1 MLTIIISALSLGL
14 LGSFHCAGMC
24 GPIALALPVHHLSTW
39 AKVKGILFYNFGRIV
54 TYSIFGAMFGLLGK
68 SFVIAGFQ
76 QITSITLGALIL
88 IIILLP
94 EFIYSKFK
102 ITSPIYTSI
111 GKLKG
116 KLGILFKKN
125 NLSSLFFIG
134 ILNGLL
140 PCGLVYLGI
149 AGAIATGESLSGAIF
164 MASFGLGTAPAMLAL
179 AFFSSNIK
187 LSFRNKINKAMPYFI
202 SVMAILLILRGMN
215 LGIPYVSPQ
224 LSSTKAECNKC
235 CHKK

>member
-1 MLTIIISALSLGL
+1 MLTILISALSLGL
-14 LGSFHCAGMC
+14 LGSFHCVGMC
-24 GPIALALPVHHLSTW
+24 GPIALALPVHQLSFW
-39 AKVKGILFYNFGRIV
+39 GKLKGILLYNFGRIF
-54 TYSIFGAMFGLLGK
+54 TYALLGGLFGLLGK

-76 QITSITLGALIL
+76 QMASITLGALIL
-88 IIILLP
+88 IMVLLP
-94 EFIYSKFK
+94 ESVYAKFK
-102 ITSPIYTSI
+102 ITSQIYSYA
-111 GKLKG
+111 GKLKN

-134 ILNGLL
+134 TLNGLL

-149 AGAIATGESLSGAIF
+149 AGAIATGDSLSGALF
-164 MASFGLGTAPAMLAL
+164 MAVFGLGTIPAILAL
-179 AFFSSNIK
+179 ALFSSNIK
-187 LSFRNKINKAMPYFI
+187 VSFRNKINKAMPYFI

-224 LSSTKAECNKC
+224 LSSTKAECHKC